1 MRNFDYSYGL
11 IDTEDNEILPCQYGS
26 LHIEE
31 DGKVVVATPK
41 AKEGSGYTVY
51 RIDNGMAAPSSPS
64 TPAPPAGPSANPTN
78 SKVLVNG
85 KETAFDAYTIDGSNY
100 FKLRDL
106 AYVLSGTEKQ
116 FEVGWDNASKTITL
130 TSGQGY
136 TANGSEMGAKSAGS
150 KAAAVSASK
159 LLIDGK
165 EVALTA
171 YTIDGNNYFKL
182 RDIGQA
188 FDFGIGWDNA
198 SKTITIDTSAG
209 YTA

>member
-1 MRNFDYSYGL
+1 MK
-11 IDTEDNEILPCQYGS
+11 
-26 LHIEE
+26 HIF
-31 DGKVVVATPK
+31 
-41 AKEGSGYTVY
+41 
-51 RIDNGMAAPSSPS
+51 N
-64 TPAPPAGPSANPTN
+64 
-78 SKVLVNG
+78 
-85 KETAFDAYTIDGSNY
+85 
-100 FKLRDL
+100 
-106 AYVLSGTEKQ
+106 VLSGIRNRVHCH
-116 FEVGWDNASKTITL
+116 FLRRSPGNHH
-130 TSGQGY
+130 
-136 TANGSEMGAKSAGS
+136 
-150 KAAAVSASK
+150 AAAVSASK